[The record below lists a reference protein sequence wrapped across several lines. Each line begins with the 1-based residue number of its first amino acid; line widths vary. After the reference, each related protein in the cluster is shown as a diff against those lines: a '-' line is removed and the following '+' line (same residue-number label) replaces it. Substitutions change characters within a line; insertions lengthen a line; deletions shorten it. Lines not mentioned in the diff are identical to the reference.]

1 MTHDIGRGLRQEV
14 VDGVSWVD
22 VAVAPGIADI
32 ELVEGHVPLQ
42 RVERR
47 W

>member
-14 VDGVSWVD
+14 VDGVSWID
-22 VAVAPGIADI
+22 VPDGPGLGI
-32 ELVEGHVPLQ
+32 ELIEENVERQ